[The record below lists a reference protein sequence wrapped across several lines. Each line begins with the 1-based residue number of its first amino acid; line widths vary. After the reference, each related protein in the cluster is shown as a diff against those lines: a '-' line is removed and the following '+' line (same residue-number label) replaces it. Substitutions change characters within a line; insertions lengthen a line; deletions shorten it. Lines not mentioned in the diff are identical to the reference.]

1 MEEVN
6 KAVLTGTHHLTG
18 SQACAEGAL
27 SAGCC
32 FLGYYPIFPSFDI
45 VERLVE
51 RFSDVQGVFIQM
63 EDEISA
69 LAAVLGASWTGKRSM
84 TVTTGTGFAQMAE
97 HIGLGVMLE
106 TPCVIIDVQRDGV
119 SEGTPCAPGAGDI
132 MQARWGSHGDYEMI
146 VLSPNS
152 PQEMYDMTIK
162 AFSLSEKY
170 RTPVA
175 LMTDTAV
182 SNRKE
187 SVKIPDL
194 KDIKVNTRK
203 YYKGNK
209 GKYLPFK
216 YDPKDLIPP
225 MVDIGKGYRFHV
237 TGLTHDE
244 RGYPVMDEAHQEL
257 NVHRLVQK
265 IRLFADEIVDFEEE
279 QTNDADV
286 VVVSY
291 GTTSNDAINAVRLAR
306 KDGIK
311 AGSLRLKTIWPFPE
325 KRIVKLAKRIKS
337 FIVPEINYGQ
347 ICLEVER
354 CARGEAETHPIYHAP
369 SKVGDSDA
377 IIKLIQRTIK
387 K

>member
-1 MEEVN
+1 MKEVN

-27 SAGCC
+27 SAGCR

-45 VERLVE
+45 VERFAE
-51 RFSDVQGVFIQM
+51 RFSDVQGVLIQM

-69 LAAVLGASWTGKRSM
+69 LAAVLGASWTGKRAM
-84 TVTTGTGFAQMAE
+84 TVTTGAGFAQMAE

-106 TPCVIIDVQRDGV
+106 TPCVIVDVQRDGV
-119 SEGTPCAPGAGDI
+119 SEGIPCLPGAGDI
-132 MQARWGSHGDYEMI
+132 MQARWGSHGDYEI
-146 VLSPNS
+146 IALSPNS

-182 SNRKE
+182 SNRRE
-187 SVKIPDL
+187 PVKIPDP

-203 YYKGNK
+203 YYKGK
-209 GKYLPFK
+209 KRKYLPFK
-216 YDPKDLIPP
+216 YDLNDLIPP

-244 RGYPVMDEAHQEL
+244 RGYPVMDEACQEL

-279 QTNDADV
+279 QIEDADV

-291 GTTSNDAINAVRLAR
+291 GSTSNDAIHAVCQVR
-306 KDGIK
+306 KEGIK
-311 AGSLRLKTIWPFPE
+311 AGSLRLKTVWPFPE
-325 KRIVKLAKRIKS
+325 KRITKLAKRIKS
-337 FIVPEINYGQ
+337 FIVPEMNYGQ
-347 ICLEVER
+347 VCLEVER
-354 CARGEAETHPIYHAP
+354 CARGEAEMHFIYHAP
-369 SKVGDSDA
+369 SKVGKSDH
-377 IIKLIQRTIK
+377 ITKLIQRAIK